1 MKLVAFVLL
10 FVLFASC
17 NSPVSPIADGVP
29 YRSFH
34 GVWTSISNSTI
45 QRISFDTTDGTY
57 LELWNY
63 EFDFMREFSG
73 LFLRE
78 SNRIAYPRN
87 GYTDY
92 RWYEFGHDTLII
104 AQDSIFTI
112 PTRLVRTSTTPKAGS
127 WLNLASWTRKRVVS
141 GAPTWNFGLGVSDSG
156 TFLLSYDQTHVM
168 WVDSVVGSFTSIP
181 TSTVKAL
188 DAEGSFV
195 WTASD
200 SLVEKRTLPDLS
212 VVQSFSIKS
221 TIEMDGSSY
230 NVTGIAVGAGEIYLA
245 AYIQYEYGTFG
256 RIYVFTKD
264 GIFLQTAL
272 LTISTIKDLAL
283 LGNRLFAIVGD
294 GNFFELNISSGNAIK
309 TYYVE
314 QDYPSGFFSGIAV
327 YGNRLHL
334 CYEYGTFIELIE
346 TVIPPQ

>member
-1 MKLVAFVLL
+1 
-10 FVLFASC
+10 
-17 NSPVSPIADGVP
+17 
-29 YRSFH
+29 
-34 GVWTSISNSTI
+34 
-45 QRISFDTTDGTY
+45 
-57 LELWNY
+57 
-63 EFDFMREFSG
+63 
-73 LFLRE
+73 
-78 SNRIAYPRN
+78 
-87 GYTDY
+87 
-92 RWYEFGHDTLII
+92 
-104 AQDSIFTI
+104 
-112 PTRLVRTSTTPKAGS
+112 
-127 WLNLASWTRKRVVS
+127 
-141 GAPTWNFGLGVSDSG
+141 
-156 TFLLSYDQTHVM
+156 M

-272 LTISTIKDLAL
+272 LTTSTIKDLAL

-334 CYEYGTFIELIE
+334 CYEYGTFIERRA
-346 TVIPPQ
+346 T